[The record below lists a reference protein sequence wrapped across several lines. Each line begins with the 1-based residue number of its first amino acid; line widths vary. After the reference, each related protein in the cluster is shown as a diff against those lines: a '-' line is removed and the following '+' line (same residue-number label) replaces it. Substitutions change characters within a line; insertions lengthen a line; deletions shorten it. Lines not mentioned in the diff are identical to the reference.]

1 MTADQFNEVVRTK
14 VQGTQHLV
22 KFLPPKSLD
31 FFVILSSVVGIIGGP
46 SQGNYVAASV
56 FQDSYARYLTSI
68 GQPVT
73 SLDLGWIQG
82 AGYVEENAVAS
93 AFVEKNGMKPVKLDT
108 LLQAL
113 SYAISRKP
121 ENAEQSQLMVGLSH
135 TLNNRFLR
143 VPRFSFVQVRRSL
156 DSSSSASSTGPS
168 ATQSIQQVI
177 QSSKSL
183 SEATTFISQ
192 KLLEKVSSLMAIPLS
207 NLSLEASIADYG
219 IDSLIAIELKN
230 WMRQELG
237 CNLGT
242 FEILG
247 ANSIAGLGE
256 LAAQRSRWLAELDFQ
271 DAPAGQRDDSPAR
284 SKSLERVS
292 YPPSPPLSHDAGDL
306 PTLPVPSLDVTTT
319 ALLKSL
325 RLILSEAEYERAKAS
340 VDAFLSPEGQGQTLQ
355 ARLQDRARTSSNWL
369 SEIWIDKEYLESRT
383 PIAPFTNYFGWHE
396 IKGTSSA
403 SERAACICAAVLQ
416 FQQEVEGDTLDRDLI
431 RDADA
436 DMNQY
441 KNLFNACRIPQKPK
455 DRLVRFDAA
464 SNRHIAVIRNG
475 HYFKLSYEHQG
486 RRLDRAELK
495 AGIDSILEK
504 KLSSAVPVGALTTSN
519 RDVWAEV
526 S

>member
-1 MTADQFNEVVRTK
+1 MTADQFSEVVRTK

-22 KFLPPKSLD
+22 KFLPPSSLD

-46 SQGNYVAASV
+46 SQGNYVAAST
-56 FQDSYARYLTSI
+56 FQDSFARYLTGI

-73 SLDLGWIQG
+73 TLDLGWIQG

-93 AFVEKNGMKPVKLDT
+93 AFVEKNGMKPVPLDT

-113 SYAISRKP
+113 SYAITRKP
-121 ENAEQSQLMVGLSH
+121 ENAEQSQLMIGLSH

-156 DSSSSASSTGPS
+156 ESSSNASSTGPGV
-168 ATQSIQQVI
+168 TQSCQQVI

-183 SEATTFISQ
+183 NEATTFISQ

-207 NLSLEASIADYG
+207 NLRLEASIADYG

-247 ANSIAGLGE
+247 SNSIANLGE
-256 LAAQRSRWLAELDFQ
+256 LAAQRSRWLAELDLQ
-271 DAPAGQRDDSPAR
+271 DTPATKAEDAPAR
-284 SKSLERVS
+284 SKSEPRISL
-292 YPPSPPLSHDAGDL
+292 PPSPPLSQDNGDV
-306 PTLPVPSLDVTTT
+306 PTLPVPSLDVTAP

-325 RLILSEAEYERAKAS
+325 RLILSEEEYERSKAC
-340 VDAFLSPEGQGQTLQ
+340 VDAFLSPEGLGQTLQ
-355 ARLQDRARTSSNWL
+355 ARLLERARTTSNWL
-369 SEIWIDKEYLESRT
+369 SEIWIDKEYLSSRT

-403 SERAACICAAVLQ
+403 SERAACICAAVLK
-416 FQQEVEGDTLDRDLI
+416 FQAEVEHDTLERDLI

-441 KNLFNACRIPQKPK
+441 KNLFNACRIPEKSK

-464 SNRHIAVIRNG
+464 SHRHIAVIRAG
-475 HYFKLSYEHQG
+475 RYFKLSYEHHGQ
-486 RRLDRAELK
+486 RLDRAQLK
-495 AGIDSILEK
+495 AAIDSILDMDLGPPEEI
-504 KLSSAVPVGALTTSN
+504 GALTTSN